1 LTSGLL
7 CVFLKSG
14 VKRVDQA
21 GFLNRNPGV
30 SANMQSPLRRRILV
44 TGGAGFIG
52 SHIVDRLCAAGHVV
66 GVLDD
71 LSTGFLENVPPE
83 VCLYEVDLKHR
94 AKVEEVLQEFR
105 PDTICHHAAQVSVS
119 RSVKAPVWDAE
130 TNILGWL
137 HLLEEACNVGVR
149 RVVLAASGGTVY
161 GETEVPA
168 TEDWA
173 PSPTSPYGI
182 AKRVGERY
190 LEFFSRERGLEGVV
204 LRYSNVYGPRQNPH
218 GEAGVVAIFCQHL
231 LLGEPARLNDE
242 GRCERDFVFV
252 GDVTRANLLALQAP
266 LEQRFVILN
275 VGTGRSTSIRELE
288 RKVRDI
294 LSKITHRHFPEPV
307 KGPRREGDLL
317 RSVLNADRARQIL
330 GWQPEVSLEQG
341 LRDTVQWFYDRAVQ
355 VSSPDT
361 PRPQPTVLEPDCA

>member
-1 LTSGLL
+1 M
-7 CVFLKSG
+7 K
-14 VKRVDQA
+14 
-21 GFLNRNPGV
+21 V
-30 SANMQSPLRRRILV
+30 SPQHRILV

-52 SHIVDRLCAAGHVV
+52 SHIVDRLCEAGHVV
-66 GVLDD
+66 AVLDD
-71 LSTGFLENVPPE
+71 LSTGFLENLPRDVGF
-83 VCLYEVDLKHR
+83 YEVDLKQR
-94 AKVEEVLQEFR
+94 TKVGEVLQEFR

-137 HLLEEACNVGVR
+137 HLLEEACSVGVR

-161 GETEVPA
+161 GETPVPA
-168 TEDWA
+168 TEDWT

-190 LEFFSRERGLEGVV
+190 LEFFARERGLEGVV

-252 GDVTRANLLALQAP
+252 GDVTRANLLALEASLDRP
-266 LEQRFVILN
+266 FVILN
-275 VGTGRSTSIRELE
+275 VGTGRSTSIRDLE
-288 RKVRDI
+288 RQVRGL
-294 LSKITHRHFPEPV
+294 LSEIGGRSFPEPV
-307 KGPRREGDLL
+307 KGPRRDGDLL
-317 RSVLNADRARQIL
+317 RSVLNADQAGRVL

-341 LRDTVQWFYDRAVQ
+341 LRETVQWFYDRAVHSPVPTRPTPTQ
-355 VSSPDT
+355 EVPSS
-361 PRPQPTVLEPDCA
+361 LS